1 MYLNE
6 AAKQFVES
14 HKPESID
21 VDHIKQSYIRME
33 NYLASLAQR
42 TEDRARYYVEI
53 SGEDSITGR
62 LIRIE
67 WKPMSDKMKA

>member
-1 MYLNE
+1 MYINE
-6 AAKQFVES
+6 AAQQFVAS

-21 VDHIKQSYIRME
+21 VDHIKQRYTRME

-42 TEDRARYYVEI
+42 TEDKARYYVEI
-53 SGEDSITGR
+53 SGKDSITGG